1 VRDALLELVLFFG
14 PAIAVALAG
23 SVVAHR
29 EARSRAIPIRE
40 PILGVLGAI
49 LRWGL
54 VLCGALAAT
63 VIALKVAAAHDQ
75 APLALLAAPWAFAL
89 GGAIG
94 LWRWAFTRAARV
106 RSGSEPG
113 GSE

>member
-1 VRDALLELVLFFG
+1 MRDALLELVLFFG